1 MPQLYTETLGTGPNL
16 VLLHGWGMNST
27 IWQPVI
33 QALAQRYRVTCIDLP
48 GHGRSP
54 EMPWPS
60 EQVTDLLL
68 AVTPSRACWMGWS
81 LGGMLATLFAAQY
94 PERVSALITVA
105 SNLRFTQSDNWPN
118 AMPEDQLLSFA
129 RTLEHDAPGVLK
141 RFIALQFLGVS
152 VDKTVIKHLQ
162 QEVAAQPASLKML
175 QQGFNLL
182 RELDLRHAFSTLQL
196 PVLALFGRLDRLVPV
211 QAEAAIKQHSP
222 AVQTHIFAQAGHAP
236 FISHPSQF
244 IEQVTSFV

>member
-1 MPQLYTETLGTGPNL
+1 MPQLYTKTLGSGPDL
-16 VLLHGWGMNST
+16 VLLHGWGMNAT
-27 IWQPVI
+27 VWQPVM

-60 EQVTDLLL
+60 EQVADLLL
-68 AVTPSRACWMGWS
+68 AVAPSRACWMGWS
-81 LGGMLATLFAAQY
+81 LGGMLATLFTAQY

-105 SNLRFTQSDNWPN
+105 SNLRFTQSENWPS

-129 RTLEHDAPGVLK
+129 RALEHDRPGVLK

-152 VDKTVIKHLQ
+152 VDKTIIKHLQ
-162 QEVAAQPASLKML
+162 QEIAARPASLSTL
-175 QQGFNLL
+175 RQGFDLL
-182 RELDLRHAFSTLQL
+182 RELDLRYSFSTLQL
-196 PVLALFGRLDRLVPV
+196 PVLALFGRLDKLVPI
-211 QAEAAIKQHSP
+211 QAEGAIKQQSP
-222 AVQTHIFAQAGHAP
+222 AVQTHTFAQAGHAP
-236 FISHPSQF
+236 FMSHPSQF

>member
-1 MPQLYTETLGTGPNL
+1 
-16 VLLHGWGMNST
+16 
-27 IWQPVI
+27 
-33 QALAQRYRVTCIDLP
+33 
-48 GHGRSP
+48 
-54 EMPWPS
+54 
-60 EQVTDLLL
+60 
-68 AVTPSRACWMGWS
+68 
-81 LGGMLATLFAAQY
+81 MLATLFAAQY

-175 QQGFNLL
+175 QQGYNLL

-222 AVQTHIFAQAGHAP
+222 AAQTHIFAQAGHAP